1 MPVIVRVLDVLAIIT
16 LSFALTIFLTGG
28 FREFTPLGR
37 ISITSWVRPLAVAL
51 VVVALRHW
59 WWPRPTLFTRAWL
72 ALRSAWATSERRV
85 VLPIVISTRGS
96 VLLAGF
102 FAIVLVGYR
111 TDIDVPWRVYTNE
124 ILNLPARWDTGW
136 YLGVAIEGYRWN
148 PALSAQQQNIAFF
161 PLYPML
167 MRYGSLLLG
176 RETMWTGILISWI
189 AFFAALVYLYRF
201 ARERMGDDSAAAGL
215 ALLACYPFAVF
226 FSTAYPESLFL
237 LAMVAACYHFE
248 RDEMWQAAV
257 WGLAAGLTRPNGCLL
272 SVALALIAVR
282 PTVHGRRSTVD
293 GPRSSDDGRRSTGDR
308 ARPATRLAVAAA
320 PAIGMLI
327 YSTYVYFLTGN
338 PLQWVV
344 QNPAWGEVNR
354 SLDPLVTLRAQ
365 TIGEAGLY
373 SFAATRAVDA
383 LQLTAVV
390 FVLATVWPVFRRFGL
405 PYAALIAINV
415 VPPLMMGGLS
425 SMGRV
430 TSVLF
435 PTFLWLGGAI
445 PTNHRPAWLAIF
457 AMLQALCAAMFF
469 TWRPLY

>member
-1 MPVIVRVLDVLAIIT
+1 VPVIIRVLDVLAIIT
-16 LSFALTIFLTGG
+16 LCFALTIFLTGG
-28 FREFTPLGR
+28 FREFTPFGR
-37 ISITSWVRPLAVAL
+37 VSITSWVRPLAVAL
-51 VVVALRHW
+51 VVIALRHW
-59 WWPRPTLFTRAWL
+59 WWPRPTLFARAWL
-72 ALRSAWATSERRV
+72 AVRSAWATSERRL

-96 VLLAGF
+96 VFLVGF

-148 PALSAQQQNIAFF
+148 PALASQQQNIAFF

-176 RETMWTGILISWI
+176 RETMWTGVLISWI
-189 AFFAALVYLYRF
+189 AFFGALVYLYRF
-201 ARERMGDDSAAAGL
+201 ARERMGDDPATAGL

-226 FSTAYPESLFL
+226 FSTTYPESLFL
-237 LAMVAACYHFE
+237 LTLVAACYHFE
-248 RDEMWQAAV
+248 RDELWHAAV

-272 SVALALIAVR
+272 FVVLALM
-282 PTVHGRRSTVD
+282 TVYRRRTTVDGRRLTDGGRRSPVERTLL
-293 GPRSSDDGRRSTGDR
+293 
-308 ARPATRLAVAAA
+308 ARRLAVAAA
-320 PAIGMLI
+320 PGIGMLV
-327 YSTYVYFLTGN
+327 YSTYIYFLTGN

-344 QNPAWGEVNR
+344 QNPAWGEVHR
-354 SLDPLVTLRAQ
+354 SLDSLVTLRAQ
-365 TIGEAGLY
+365 PVGEAGLY
-373 SFAATRAVDA
+373 SFAATRAVNA
-383 LQLTAVV
+383 LQLTAAV
-390 FVLATVWPVFRRFGL
+390 FVLGTVWPVFRRFGL
-405 PYAALIAINV
+405 PYAALIVINV

-435 PTFLWLGGAI
+435 PMFLWLGSAI
-445 PTNHRPAWLAIF
+445 PPNHRTAWLAIF

-469 TWRPLY
+469 TWRPL